1 MWWSCRSEDRRIK
14 GEEEEEKEK
23 KVLLHFNLMERQD
36 SSSCRHNKNLLQK
49 ILAKTEVGST

>member
-14 GEEEEEKEK
+14 GEEEEGGAAS
-23 KVLLHFNLMERQD
+23 FIFINLMERQD